1 MPGLIVVFKGN
12 GKGKTT
18 AALGLALR
26 AIGHG
31 HKVGFLQFMKGS
43 PNYGECRI
51 APQLP
56 NFNLVQCGRDSFVTA
71 GNPDEIDIQM
81 AGEGLKLAEEWLTNG
96 NYDLIVLDE
105 ILVAVAFGLFTVNQV
120 LDTLTK
126 RQPHID
132 LVLTGRYGADQIVQI
147 ADTVTEMVE
156 CRHAYHRGVE
166 AKAGMEF

>member
-1 MPGLIVVFKGN
+1 MLGLILVYTGK

-31 HKVGFLQFMKGS
+31 HRVGFLQFMKGN

-51 APQLP
+51 AHQLP
-56 NFNLVQCGRDSFVTA
+56 NL
-71 GNPDEIDIQM
+71 
-81 AGEGLKLAEEWLTNG
+81 
-96 NYDLIVLDE
+96 VLDE

-126 RQPHID
+126 RRPHID
-132 LVLTGRYGADQIVQI
+132 VVLTGRYAPDEIVQI